1 MIAALDSQKIPYR
14 VIPCDIR
21 KLKQVLKPPHT
32 VPQMSWRGELLTDSA
47 DIMKKID
54 AESSSSW
61 KMYPTS
67 QRAAIEKTEKW
78 AGSTFNAYVLY
89 FTWWVEYGF
98 NVSLMPKLCEVMFPR
113 FIPAS
118 LAAWLVPYF
127 VDVGRLRGSVRKR
140 VRGLLGEELVPP
152 GRDPGPEEEPGMR
165 RALIAAVTTLEEKLA
180 RSTDQLW
187 LEQTAEPSAA
197 DFSVYGL
204 IERLVGD
211 EGDAQMGTA
220 TPWLWEESGASRLR
234 GWHARMAGRFPL
246 HFLGKESECKV
257 WVQ

>member
-1 MIAALDSQKIPYR
+1 
-14 VIPCDIR
+14 
-21 KLKQVLKPPHT
+21 
-32 VPQMSWRGELLTDSA
+32 
-47 DIMKKID
+47 
-54 AESSSSW
+54 
-61 KMYPTS
+61 
-67 QRAAIEKTEKW
+67 
-78 AGSTFNAYVLY
+78 
-89 FTWWVEYGF
+89 
-98 NVSLMPKLCEVMFPR
+98 
-113 FIPAS
+113 
-118 LAAWLVPYF
+118 
-127 VDVGRLRGSVRKR
+127 
-140 VRGLLGEELVPP
+140 
-152 GRDPGPEEEPGMR
+152 MR

-234 GWHARMAGRFPL
+234 DWHARMAGRFPL